1 MSIFSPD
8 IIQNESDIEAFKK
21 REMLW
26 KAMFDAACE
35 IDKRGKNTSAY
46 YIVCN
51 EEIAEVWAGQYP
63 VS

>member
-1 MSIFSPD
+1 MSIFD
-8 IIQNESDIEAFKK
+8 KDLITNESDIEAFKK

-35 IDKRGKNTSAY
+35 IDKRGKNASAY

-51 EEIAEVWAGQYP
+51 EETAEAWVGQYP
-63 VS
+63 SS